1 MKLIFTLLFSF
12 SICGFILAQ
21 DIMIYEKDNDSLT
34 ADKFTEMY
42 GIVKVQN
49 TGTKNNEYAVL
60 RNEVSMVPG
69 HISYYCWNISCYGD
83 SVDLSIDSTILAPG
97 EKDSTFYGYL
107 RPYDTVGG
115 YTGTSVVNYKIFNT
129 DPGEPEDTVSF
140 TYIYTATELSGVQTK
155 ILTENDFYAYPN
167 PAVNT
172 LNIAFNDLSQFSNAE
187 VVLRNILGSEL
198 KRQKVNIRRNLTEID
213 ISELGRG
220 VYFYSVVL
228 DGKVFQTKKFAVT
241 K

>member
-12 SICGFILAQ
+12 VICGLVLAQ
-21 DIMIYEKDNDSLT
+21 DIVIYEKSDDSLS

-42 GIVKVQN
+42 GIVKVEN

-83 SVDLSIDSTILAPG
+83 SVDLSIDSTVLAPG

-107 RPYDTVGG
+107 RPYDNSGAYV
-115 YTGTSVVNYKIFNT
+115 GTSIVNYKIFNT
-129 DPGEPEDTVSF
+129 DPAQPEDTVSF
-140 TYIYTATELSGVQTK
+140 TYIYTANEVIGIQTRV
-155 ILTENDFYAYPN
+155 LTENEFYAYPN
-167 PAVNT
+167 PAVNS
-172 LNIAFNDLSQFSNAE
+172 LNIAFNDLSQFSNVS
-187 VVLRNILGSEL
+187 VVIRNILGSEL
-198 KRQKVNIRRNLTEID
+198 KSQKVSTNGNLAEID
-213 ISELGRG
+213 ISDLGRG

-228 DGKVFQTKKFAVT
+228 DGKVYQTKKFAVV